1 MIAAT
6 KKGLHYVLDKDTC
19 KQTGNFVVV
28 VLGGAS
34 EALDSRPGTYVMH
47 INQRYGFFKL
57 ALQTGSYL
65 VPCIS
70 FGEQSLYRQV
80 SNEKGSL
87 IRWLQ
92 DKFTSIFTVSLPI
105 FYARGPFPYRKP
117 VYTVVGAPIRCE
129 QIKEPTPEQVANVK
143 QKYIENLQTLFE
155 NYKTTY
161 DPEASNIE
169 FI

>member
-1 MIAAT
+1 MLFGMIAAT
-6 KKGLHYVLDKDTC
+6 KKGLYYLLDKNSC

-34 EALDSRPGTYVMH
+34 EALDSRPGTY
-47 INQRYGFFKL
+47 L

-70 FGEQSLYRQV
+70 FGEQSLYHQV
-80 SNEKGSL
+80 PNEKGSW

-92 DKFTSIFTVSLPI
+92 DKFTSISTIALPI

-117 VYTVVGAPIRCE
+117 VYTVVGAPIQCE
-129 QIKEPTPEQVANVK
+129 KINEPTDEQVAHIK
-143 QKYIENLQTLFE
+143 QIYIEKLQTLFE
-155 NYKTTY
+155 DYKVIY
-161 DPEASNIE
+161 DPEANDIE
-169 FI
+169 FV